1 VDLNLNIS
9 DIELSPFS
17 PYSGKYLGYV
27 VEKGKSTFDV
37 ADLMENRKLEGRNSV
52 YVNQFTLAD
61 TVDSPDQV
69 SSPVFVS

>member
-1 VDLNLNIS
+1 
-9 DIELSPFS
+9 
-17 PYSGKYLGYV
+17 
-27 VEKGKSTFDV
+27 
-37 ADLMENRKLEGRNSV
+37 MENRKLEGRNSV